1 MTIIM
6 GLFIGAMIVL
16 IAGVLMRLA
25 LRDYRINKG
34 FDDLYKQYEKSEKAD
49 QVKEKYV
56 NPFTDVKAKDY
67 VKKPENQHVTTPKK
81 PFVFDENK
89 RVKKSNK

>member
-25 LRDYRINKG
+25 LRDYRMNKG
-34 FDDLYKQYEKSEKAD
+34 FDDLYKKYDISEKAAE
-49 QVKEKYV
+49 VKEKYV
-56 NPFTDVKAKDY
+56 NPFKDEAAKDY
-67 VKKPENQHVTTPKK
+67 VKKPENHPVIAQKR

-89 RVKKSNK
+89 RVKK